1 MWRATIAA
9 AAALITLSACS
20 SSGGNEAEA
29 SPAAVGQAAG
39 DEATPPEPI
48 PMPTWCTPATPE
60 DVQAIEQALTVAGN
74 TLTDAFTTELNGY
87 RYVMANVDA
96 ADGSR
101 LTSADIWVFDTTG
114 QLYAA
119 SSSAVEH
126 SALPDAANLT
136 DADPF
141 GPDVS
146 AMTDCLTASA
156 QQRNLGS

>member
-1 MWRATIAA
+1 
-9 AAALITLSACS
+9 
-20 SSGGNEAEA
+20 
-29 SPAAVGQAAG
+29 
-39 DEATPPEPI
+39 
-48 PMPTWCTPATPE
+48 MPTWCTPATPA
-60 DVQAIEQALTVAGN
+60 DIQAIEQALAGAGN

-87 RYVMANVDA
+87 RYVMANVNA

-101 LTSADIWVFDTTG
+101 LTSADVWVFDTTG
-114 QLYAA
+114 QPYAA

-146 AMTDCLTASA
+146 VVTDCLTASA